1 MIRKNKK
8 ALAAAL
14 AATHVL
20 KALDFWN
27 IFRNSEALKSL
38 ERAEII
44 SPQEAFEI
52 ALDAMH
58 LALTGKSND

>member
-8 ALAAAL
+8 ALAVSL

-52 ALDAMH
+52 ALDAMY

>member
-1 MIRKNKK
+1 MIRKNRK

-27 IFRNSEALKSL
+27 IFRDSEALKSL
-38 ERAEII
+38 ESAEII
-44 SPQEAFEI
+44 SPEEAFDI
-52 ALDAMH
+52 ALDAMY
-58 LALTGKSND
+58 LALTGTSND